1 LVQKI
6 LVVDDEQSIIT
17 LVTYNL
23 KKEGY
28 NVISALDGEQA
39 YQRIREER
47 PDLIVLDIMLPEID
61 GLTLCRNLRKENNHT
76 PILML
81 TARGEELDRVLG
93 LEIGADDY
101 LTKPFSP
108 RELTARIKAIL
119 RRGEI
124 KSNQQETIKIGK
136 LVIELGAYSVQVEGT
151 PVELTAKE
159 FELLSFLAQNPG
171 RVFSR
176 DYLLERLWN
185 YDFIGDT
192 RAVDVHISNI
202 REKIEEN
209 PSKPEYL
216 LTVRGVG
223 YKFRGTENV

>member
-1 LVQKI
+1 LAKKI

-23 KKEGY
+23 EKEGY

-61 GLTLCRNLRKENNHT
+61 GFTLCQNLRKENNHT

-136 LVIELGAYSVQVEGT
+136 LVIDLGAYSVQVGGT